1 MKPEEEQI
9 MSKPLILVTGAT
21 GTVGSQVVKQ
31 LAATGQRVRALV
43 RDPKKAERF
52 PKAVEVVHGDLEKP
66 ATLAPAF
73 AGVDKAFV
81 LSAGPMLPAMEF
93 NAFVAAKKG
102 GVGHIVKLSARHV
115 DADFM
120 APTPLAHW
128 HRDSEQ
134 RLRSLGIPWTIL
146 RPGTFASNVL
156 YWLDRKNNAIFLPV
170 GDGRDSFVDPR
181 DIAAVAVALLTLPGQ
196 DGRIYEISGSEWL
209 SFAQVA
215 QKISE
220 LTGKQASYHN
230 IPEETAK
237 QGMLAMGMPLP
248 LVESM
253 LSYYVAGIRNGKMYA
268 PTSTIR
274 DVLGRPA
281 RSFDEWVRDHRAML
295 A

>member
-1 MKPEEEQI
+1 
-9 MSKPLILVTGAT
+9 
-21 GTVGSQVVKQ
+21 
-31 LAATGQRVRALV
+31 
-43 RDPKKAERF
+43 
-52 PKAVEVVHGDLEKP
+52 
-66 ATLAPAF
+66 
-73 AGVDKAFV
+73 
-81 LSAGPMLPAMEF
+81 
-93 NAFVAAKKG
+93 
-102 GVGHIVKLSARHV
+102 V

-120 APTPLAHW
+120 APTPLAQW

-156 YWLDRKNNAIFLPV
+156 SWLDRKNNAIFLPV

-220 LTGKQASYHN
+220 RTGKQASYHN

-253 LSYYVAGIRNGKMYA
+253 LSYYVAGIRNGKCTPQPPPSGCTA
-268 PTSTIR
+268 ARRAASTSVSAITGQCW
-274 DVLGRPA
+274 LGWNRQ
-281 RSFDEWVRDHRAML
+281 RR
-295 A
+295 

>member
-1 MKPEEEQI
+1 MDHQGCQRLALSFFAVALVCLPIVASAKNSHVQIKGPGLAPGAKPA
-9 MSKPLILVTGAT
+9 GAT
-21 GTVGSQVVKQ
+21 LSRDALRNCVEAQQRIRRFAIEERLKGS
-31 LAATGQRVRALV
+31 
-43 RDPKKAERF
+43 
-52 PKAVEVVHGDLEKP
+52 
-66 ATLAPAF
+66 
-73 AGVDKAFV
+73 
-81 LSAGPMLPAMEF
+81 
-93 NAFVAAKKG
+93 
-102 GVGHIVKLSARHV
+102 
-115 DADFM
+115 
-120 APTPLAHW
+120 
-128 HRDSEQ
+128 
-134 RLRSLGIPWTIL
+134 GIEWTIL

-156 YWLDRKNNAIFLPV
+156 SWLDRKNNAIFLPV

>member
-21 GTVGSQVVKQ
+21 GTVGSELVKQ
-31 LAATGQRVRALV
+31 LAETGQRVRALV
-43 RDPKKAERF
+43 RNPKKAEGF
-52 PKAVEVVHGDLEKP
+52 PKAIEVVHGDLEKP
-66 ATLAPAF
+66 ETLAPAF

-81 LSAGPMLPAMEF
+81 LSAGPMLPAMEG
-93 NAFVAAKKG
+93 NAFAAAKKG
-102 GVGHIVKLSARHV
+102 AVRHIVKLSARHV

-120 APTPLAHW
+120 ALTPLAQW

-156 YWLDRKNNAIFLPV
+156 SWLDRKNNAIFLPV

-181 DIAAVAVALLTLPGQ
+181 DIASVAVALLTLPGQ

-209 SFAQVA
+209 SFAQVV

-220 LTGKQASYHN
+220 LTGKQTSYHN

-253 LSYYVAGIRNGKMYA
+253 LSFYVAGIRNGKMYA
-268 PTSTIR
+268 PTSAIR

>member
-1 MKPEEEQI
+1 

-21 GTVGSQVVKQ
+21 GTVGSEVVKQ
-31 LAATGQRVRALV
+31 LAETGQRVRALV

-66 ATLAPAF
+66 DTLAPAF
-73 AGVDKAFV
+73 AGGDKAFV
-81 LSAGPMLPAMEF
+81 VLPAGPMLPAMEG
-93 NAFVAAKKG
+93 NAFEAAKKG

-120 APTPLAHW
+120 AASPLARW
-128 HRDSEQ
+128 HRESEQ

-156 YWLDRKNNAIFLPV
+156 FWLDRKNNTIFLPT

-215 QKISE
+215 QKMSE
-220 LTGKQASYHN
+220 LTGKKASYHN

-237 QGMLAMGMPLP
+237 QKMLAMGMPLP

-281 RSFDEWVRDHRAML
+281 RSFDQWVRDHRAML

>member
-1 MKPEEEQI
+1 

-21 GTVGSQVVKQ
+21 GTVGSEVVKQ
-31 LAATGQRVRALV
+31 LAETGQRVRALV

-66 ATLAPAF
+66 ETLAPAF

-81 LSAGPMLPAMEF
+81 VLPASPMLPAMEG
-93 NAFVAAKKG
+93 NAFEAAKEG

-120 APTPLAHW
+120 APTPLAQW

-156 YWLDRKNNAIFLPV
+156 AWLDRKNNAIFLPA

-181 DIAAVAVALLTLPGQ
+181 DIAAIAVALLTLPGQ

-215 QKISE
+215 QKMSE
-220 LTGKQASYHN
+220 LTGKKASYHN

-237 QGMLAMGMPLP
+237 QKMLAMGMPLT

>member
-1 MKPEEEQI
+1 
-9 MSKPLILVTGAT
+9 MSKPLILVMGAT
-21 GTVGSQVVKQ
+21 GTVGSELVEQ
-31 LAATGQRVRALV
+31 LAETGQRVRALV

-52 PKAVEVVHGDLEKP
+52 PKAVEVVQGDLEKP
-66 ATLAPAF
+66 ETLAPVI

-81 LSAGPMLPAMEF
+81 VLPAGPMLPTLEG
-93 NAFVAAKKG
+93 NAFEVARKG
-102 GVGHIVKLSARHV
+102 GIGHIVKLSARHV

-120 APTPLAHW
+120 ASTALAQW
-128 HRDSEQ
+128 HREGEQ

-156 YWLDRKNNAIFLPV
+156 VWLDRKNSAIFLPV

-181 DIAAVAVALLTLPGQ
+181 DIAAVAVALLTRPGQ
-196 DGRIYEISGSEWL
+196 DGRIYEISGSKWL

-215 QKISE
+215 QKMSE
-220 LTGKQASYHN
+220 LTGKRMSYHH

-237 QGMLAMGMPLP
+237 QKMLALGMPLP

-268 PTSTIR
+268 PTSTIS

>member
-1 MKPEEEQI
+1 

-21 GTVGSQVVKQ
+21 GTVGSELVKQ
-31 LAATGQRVRALV
+31 LAETGQRVRALV

-52 PKAVEVVHGDLEKP
+52 PKAVEFVHGDLADP

-73 AGVDKAFV
+73 AGVDNVFV
-81 LSAGPMLPAMEF
+81 VVPAGPMLPALEA
-93 NAFVAAKKG
+93 NAFEAATQE

-120 APTPLAHW
+120 ARTPLAQW

-156 YWLDRKNNAIFLPV
+156 SWLDRKNNAIFLPV

-220 LTGKQASYHN
+220 LTGKKAIYHD

-237 QGMLAMGMPLP
+237 QGMLAVGMPVP

-253 LSYYVAGIRNGKMYA
+253 LSFYVAGIRNGKMYA

-281 RSFDEWVRDHRAML
+281 RSFDEWVRDHRAMV

>member
-1 MKPEEEQI
+1 

-21 GTVGSQVVKQ
+21 GTVGSELVKQ
-31 LAATGQRVRALV
+31 LAETGQRVRALV

-66 ATLAPAF
+66 ETLAPAF

-81 LSAGPMLPAMEF
+81 VLPAGPMLPALEGY
-93 NAFVAAKKG
+93 AFAAAKKG
-102 GVGHIVKLSARHV
+102 GVGNIVKLSARHV

-120 APTPLAHW
+120 ASTPLAQW

-134 RLRSLGIPWTIL
+134 QLRSLGIPWTIL

-156 YWLDRKNNAIFLPV
+156 SWLDRTQSAISLPV

-209 SFAQVA
+209 SFGQVA

-220 LTGKQASYHN
+220 LTGKKASYHD

-237 QGMLAMGMPLP
+237 QKMLAMGMPLP

-253 LSYYVAGIRNGKMYA
+253 LGYYVAGIRNGKMYA

-281 RSFDEWVRDHRAML
+281 RSFDDWVRDHRAML

>member
-9 MSKPLILVTGAT
+9 MSMPLILVTGAT

-43 RDPKKAERF
+43 RDKKKGERS

-81 LSAGPMLPAMEF
+81 LSAGPLLPAMEG
-93 NAFVAAKKG
+93 NAFAAAKNG

-120 APTPLAHW
+120 AQTPLAQW

-156 YWLDRKNNAIFLPV
+156 SWLDRKNNAIFLPA
-170 GDGRDSFVDPR
+170 GDGRDAFVDPR
-181 DIAAVAVALLTLPGQ
+181 AIAAESLAFLTLPGH
-196 DGRIYEISGSEWL
+196 DGG
-209 SFAQVA
+209 
-215 QKISE
+215 
-220 LTGKQASYHN
+220 
-230 IPEETAK
+230 
-237 QGMLAMGMPLP
+237 
-248 LVESM
+248 
-253 LSYYVAGIRNGKMYA
+253 
-268 PTSTIR
+268 
-274 DVLGRPA
+274 
-281 RSFDEWVRDHRAML
+281 
-295 A
+295 